1 MTAKSKTRPRPR
13 PEFVPPTTISRK
25 EFLRRGTDDWFREA
39 IYITVQGQSRLLAC
53 REAFG
58 RAIGLTPNQFAILF
72 GAAYRQ
78 GNSGVSIRE
87 LAEHV
92 ALAPTHVTTEVGKL
106 IQKGFL
112 IKDRNTSDRRGV
124 LVSLTPTGE
133 EAVLGVAPLVR
144 AANDALFNG
153 IAAADL
159 DALSSTM
166 RHVVL
171 NSELALAEIRRY
183 TKSVRLGN
191 NAPAS
196 ATAVPAPVRRPRV
209 ADGKGK
215 RAPQKAGV
223 S

>member
-1 MTAKSKTRPRPR
+1 MTAKSKTRSESR

-39 IYITVQGQSRLLAC
+39 IYITVQGLSRLLAC

-58 RAIGLTPNQFAILF
+58 RAIGLTANQFAILF

-78 GNSGVSIRE
+78 GDSGVSIRE

-106 IQKGFL
+106 IQRGFL
-112 IKDRNTSDRRGV
+112 VKDRNTSDRRGV

-144 AANDALFNG
+144 AANDALFSG

-183 TKSVRLGN
+183 TKGVRLGHPPAGGGS
-191 NAPAS
+191 APA
-196 ATAVPAPVRRPRV
+196 AVRRPR
-209 ADGKGK
+209 AEGKGK
-215 RAPQKAGV
+215 RAAQKAGV